1 MAGVIASRAYLREW
15 TMKRVLTLAAAA
27 VGSFLLLSPAAQ
39 AQQNQGQ
46 GGGWGGALDQL
57 NRAVNPN
64 TYENEQRARDEERY
78 ERDRQNARDRRLEG
92 SSSRDAGRDGGRSE
106 YGRLSDSDLRDRF
119 GRLSDEQRQLQR
131 ERRAIEEE
139 MDRRG
144 LSRR

>member
-1 MAGVIASRAYLREW
+1 
-15 TMKRVLTLAAAA
+15 MKRVLTLAAVA

-64 TYENEQRARDEERY
+64 SYENEQRAREEERY

-92 SSSRDAGRDGGRSE
+92 SSSRDMGRDSGRSE
-106 YGRLSDSDLRDRF
+106 YSRWSDNDLRDQF
-119 GRLSDEQRQLQR
+119 GRVSDEQRQLQR
-131 ERRAIEEE
+131 ERRAIEDE

-144 LSRR
+144 ISRR

>member
-1 MAGVIASRAYLREW
+1 
-15 TMKRVLTLAAAA
+15 MKRTLTMAAAA
-27 VGSFLLLSPAAQ
+27 VGTFLLLGLPLSPAAQ

-64 TYENEQRARDEERY
+64 TYENEQRAREEERLD
-78 ERDRQNARDRRLEG
+78 RDRQNTRERRLEG
-92 SSSRDAGRDGGRSE
+92 SSSRDTDRSSGRSE
-106 YGRLSDSDLRDRF
+106 YSRWSDNDLRDQF
-119 GRLSDEQRQLQR
+119 GRVSDEQRQLQR

-144 LSRR
+144 ISRR